1 MMMVVAEPGSRIRVA
16 RGALVVE
23 TKTGKKV
30 VVESSVERVI
40 ISSSRVSISSAA
52 VRAAAKWV

>member
-23 TKTGKKV
+23 TKTGK
-30 VVESSVERVI
+30 RL
-40 ISSSRVSISSAA
+40 
-52 VRAAAKWV
+52 